1 MKTLFIL
8 PPQWYPMNPYLS
20 AAQLIGQFKKNGMHA
35 AARDLNI
42 EFFSAAIWNI
52 PQALQIHSDFPLI
65 RRAAKMRYMPPGNY
79 AAIFL

>member
-35 AARDLNI
+35 VARDLNI
-42 EFFSAAIWNI
+42 EFYNDILTKEKILSAVNEAKKF
-52 PQALQIHSDFPLI
+52 LEDFAPEVK
-65 RRAAKMRYMPPGNY
+65 ANG
-79 AAIFL
+79 